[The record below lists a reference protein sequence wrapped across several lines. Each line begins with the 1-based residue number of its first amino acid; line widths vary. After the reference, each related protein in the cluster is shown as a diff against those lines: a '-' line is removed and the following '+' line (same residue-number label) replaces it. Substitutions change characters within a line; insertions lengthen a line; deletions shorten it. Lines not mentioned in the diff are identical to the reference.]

1 MKLTKIIEPETKNYW
16 WVLGQRFKGN
26 ELEKYI
32 PTWLS
37 HVSDIYY
44 TEEGGIVNF
53 YISKKK
59 YDCYANPLDEYLQG
73 KLDKL
78 EQYEELGSPNEIR
91 HIVDLF
97 GETLAKCSKMTDYIK
112 TLNTEESNTLLES
125 LK

>member
-53 YISKKK
+53 YISKIFYIIIFKASFNVNK
-59 YDCYANPLDEYLQG
+59 CCL
-73 KLDKL
+73 
-78 EQYEELGSPNEIR
+78 IR
-91 HIVDLF
+91 KRI
-97 GETLAKCSKMTDYIK
+97 
-112 TLNTEESNTLLES
+112 
-125 LK
+125 